1 MRGGGGWVWV
11 RGIRIDT
18 ADASLDHWNVTD

>member
-1 MRGGGGWVWV
+1 MRGGGGWDWG
-11 RGIRIDT
+11 REIRIDT